1 MTIKEI
7 RQGINAFTLM
17 EKHVKT
23 TNLPLK
29 ENIIL
34 EAFHLINKTASL
46 ELIRQWIKK
55 NRPYLECEKKAR
67 KDFERHVRTVERD
80 LKKEKQMDYSSW
92 TPRR

>member
-1 MTIKEI
+1 MANVKLVTTSLIILKRNLLTIKEI

-34 EAFHLINKTASL
+34 EAFH
-46 ELIRQWIKK
+46 
-55 NRPYLECEKKAR
+55 
-67 KDFERHVRTVERD
+67 
-80 LKKEKQMDYSSW
+80 
-92 TPRR
+92 